1 MSNPPHPRTFNDN
14 ALYRTTAGMA
24 FPTRPDAT
32 SGQSHFESREWAKQ
46 ARNRR
51 VQTFSK
57 QFFSMYEDTS
67 LNSLERKTQRH
78 DEHKI
83 YMAQKAA
90 ERETRVL
97 ELELLEE
104 EKRERRQAL
113 REERRR
119 MAQVEHAAAC
129 VIQRMARCH
138 EARRVCLNRR
148 LQIMHDHAAVV
159 QRFWR
164 RCDQIKRARA
174 ECRRRVEHHKMVA
187 ASTAIQ
193 GTFTKYA
200 ARREARAVLEGKRR
214 DRAQRRA
221 RLVEQHHSRS
231 ATRVQASF
239 RGWRGRQR
247 ARDYANK
254 RKQHMLLVR
263 QEERLRQKVDEQ
275 LRKKETERK
284 GSGKG
289 GRSGSKGAAG
299 SKGGDKGGDRD
310 SGTSSPK
317 RRSSLERKNT
327 GGAKRRPDLA

>member
-129 VIQRMARCH
+129 VLQRMARCH

-193 GTFTKYA
+193 DTFTKFA
-200 ARREARAVLEGKRR
+200 ARREARAVLARGCGPLWELRR
-214 DRAQRRA
+214 
-221 RLVEQHHSRS
+221 VYCC
-231 ATRVQASF
+231 
-239 RGWRGRQR
+239 G
-247 ARDYANK
+247 
-254 RKQHMLLVR
+254 
-263 QEERLRQKVDEQ
+263 
-275 LRKKETERK
+275 
-284 GSGKG
+284 G
-289 GRSGSKGAAG
+289 GRAVREHHVQGFTCELWLVDPRDAAG
-299 SKGGDKGGDRD
+299 RGTDPRD
-310 SGTSSPK
+310 VSHLATA
-317 RRSSLERKNT
+317 RRR
-327 GGAKRRPDLA
+327 